1 MKQESRVSGPWE
13 FGIKPVER
21 NSKTD
26 WEEVKQNAQAG
37 NLDKIPAD
45 IYVKHY
51 RTLKEIAKD
60 HMVHTRG
67 SEERDCRWYHGPSG
81 IGKSRKAYE
90 EFPDAYRKMCNKWWD
105 GYQGQKHVIME
116 DIDPAHQV
124 LGHHLKIWADR
135 YPFVAE
141 SKGGALP
148 PEYDVFIVTS

>member
-1 MKQESRVSGPWE
+1 MKEDTRVLGPWE
-13 FGIKPVER
+13 FGVKPVER
-21 NSKTD
+21 NSKHD
-26 WEEVKQNAQAG
+26 WEEVKKNAQEG
-37 NLDKIPAD
+37 KLDKIPAD

-60 HMVHTRG
+60 HLVHVRG
-67 SEERDCRWYHGPSG
+67 NEERDCRWYHGPSG

-90 EFPDAYRKMCNKWWD
+90 EFPTAYRKMCNKWWD
-105 GYQGQKHVIME
+105 GYQGQKAVILE
-116 DIDPAHQV
+116 DIDPGHAV

>member
-1 MKQESRVSGPWE
+1 M
-13 FGIKPVER
+13 
-21 NSKTD
+21 
-26 WEEVKQNAQAG
+26 
-37 NLDKIPAD
+37 DKIPGD

-51 RTLKEIAKD
+51 RNLKEIAKD
-60 HMVHTRG
+60 HLVHVRG
-67 SEERDCRWYHGPSG
+67 NEERDCRWYHGESG

-105 GYQGQKHVIME
+105 GYKGQKAVIME
-116 DIDPAHQV
+116 DIDPGHQV